1 LLLTRTELDFF
12 TRKERIHKPQKWCIK
27 SRLHK
32 KVKEFADKEL
42 PVLIEKG
49 LLDGKGFEPTV
60 PAASV
65 VGRGRIELA
74 AHAPDYTTT
83 NNLKRSLDIAG
94 AASSNLARPKRT
106 STIGRS
112 SIASYCKE

>member
-1 LLLTRTELDFF
+1 MLLTRTELDFLLERREF
-12 TRKERIHKPQKWCIK
+12 TKSQKRCIK

-32 KVKEFADKEL
+32 KVKEFANKEL
-42 PVLIEKG
+42 PILIEKG

-60 PAASV
+60 PTASV

-74 AHAPDYTTT
+74 AHATDYTT

-94 AASSNLARPKRT
+94 AASSNLAPPKRT